1 MFIDYIKKKQEE
13 DILSGQEYLVIK
25 QCFSNNEKS
34 IFKTMQYINCNF
46 SEERVRKWDNISE
59 KYLEGE

>member
-13 DILSGQEYLVIK
+13 NKLSGQEFLVIK

-46 SEERVRKWDNISE
+46 SEERARKWSNIIE
-59 KYLEGE
+59 NYLEGK